1 MIARRRVGRGGERG
15 TAVLEL
21 ALVLPLLVLLVFG
34 TLDVG
39 RAIYIKNALANAA
52 RDGAR
57 FASVDPTN
65 SACIQTVAA
74 QRSSLANLGAADVT
88 ITRGSVDLGQPI
100 TVAVQST
107 YTPITPLVGSLIGS
121 SSLTLRSSATMEI
134 RSVPANPLSCP
145 TLATATATPFVPTA
159 TATAAVPTE
168 TPTALP
174 IGTSTPPATGT
185 PLAPT
190 ATSAPPTATAVAPT
204 GTPAPPTATA
214 VTPTASPTACVG
226 APGQCKK
233 G

>member
-1 MIARRRVGRGGERG
+1 MARRRVGRGGERG

-121 SSLTLRSSATMEI
+121 SALTLRSSATMEI

-145 TLATATATPFVPTA
+145 TLATATPFVPTA
-159 TATAAVPTE
+159 TATSAVPTE

-185 PLAPT
+185 RLAPT

-204 GTPAPPTATA
+204 GTPVPPTPTA
-214 VTPTASPTACVG
+214 VPPTASPTACVG